1 MLISV
6 LFTKRLVLNGDNV
19 YSVVTSLTDCPLQGA
34 CYSTAKRPHLAT
46 RTTINY
52 NMLMKNKRI
61 INSYNKN
68 IQPLHNDIEIE
79 KNRSFA
85 SPEVQKRAVE
95 VQNAN
100 TPQSYRDKLA
110 EETRDILKQKQ
121 NYEIKSAIRHMRKN
135 VLKLAFIFVLLFILT
150 NPEKNETAFL
160 WLFFII
166 LQIPYYAIRRL
177 WIIKDH
183 KDTQDFDI

>member
-1 MLISV
+1 
-6 LFTKRLVLNGDNV
+6 
-19 YSVVTSLTDCPLQGA
+19 
-34 CYSTAKRPHLAT
+34 
-46 RTTINY
+46 
-52 NMLMKNKRI
+52 MLMEKDRI
-61 INSYNKN
+61 TNSYNKN
-68 IQPLHNDIEIE
+68 IQPLHNNIEIE

-100 TPQSYRDKLA
+100 TPKSYRDKLA

-135 VLKLAFIFVLLFILT
+135 VLKLSFVFTLFFALS
-150 NPEKNETAFL
+150 NPAKNETAFL

-166 LQIPYYAIRRL
+166 LQIPYYAIRRS

-183 KDTQDFDI
+183 KDAQDF

>member
-1 MLISV
+1 ME
-6 LFTKRLVLNGDNV
+6 
-19 YSVVTSLTDCPLQGA
+19 
-34 CYSTAKRPHLAT
+34 
-46 RTTINY
+46 
-52 NMLMKNKRI
+52 NKRI
-61 INSYNKN
+61 TNSYNKN
-68 IQPLHNDIEIE
+68 IQPLHNDIKIE

-110 EETRDILKQKQ
+110 EETRGILKQKQ

-135 VLKLAFIFVLLFILT
+135 VLKLAFVFALFFVLS
-150 NPEKNETAFL
+150 NPAKNETAFL
-160 WLFFII
+160 WLFFIV
-166 LQIPYYAIRRL
+166 LQIPYYTIRRS

>member
-1 MLISV
+1 ME
-6 LFTKRLVLNGDNV
+6 
-19 YSVVTSLTDCPLQGA
+19 
-34 CYSTAKRPHLAT
+34 
-46 RTTINY
+46 
-52 NMLMKNKRI
+52 NKRI
-61 INSYNKN
+61 INSYNKT
-68 IQPLHNDIEIE
+68 IKPIHDDIEIE

-121 NYEIKSAIRHMRKN
+121 NYEIKLAIRHMRRN
-135 VLKLAFIFVLLFILT
+135 VLKLSFVFAFFFIVAIYQ
-150 NPEKNETAFL
+150 KNETAFL
-160 WLFFII
+160 WPFFII
-166 LQIPYYAIRRL
+166 LQIPYYAIRRS

-183 KDTQDFDI
+183 KDTQDF